1 MTTVNI
7 LLLSTKSSA
16 GETGTRLRAKL
27 HGAGLYLGLM
37 MVNRRAAQVQRGV
50 LVLLFVP
57 GHLLP
62 RLKPSEDKALVLKL
76 QIQAPRAQNLSG
88 LQMS

>member
-16 GETGTRLRAKL
+16 GETGNRLRAKL
-27 HGAGLYLGLM
+27 HEAGLYLGLM
-37 MVNRRAAQVQRGV
+37 MVNRRAARAQRGV
-50 LVLLFVP
+50 FVLLFVP

-62 RLKPSEDKALVLKL
+62 PSVTL
-76 QIQAPRAQNLSG
+76 
-88 LQMS
+88 